1 MVDLRPGANSIIGT
15 EIVARA
21 QPDGYTMLLA
31 LPAFVINPHVY
42 RKLPYSIRDFA
53 PITNIASASYLM
65 LVNPAVSARN
75 PRELIAL
82 AKASPGKLNF
92 GSGGTA
98 SPAHLAME
106 LFMDS
111 ARVAMIHVPY
121 KGGAPALTDLIAGQI
136 QVLINPAL
144 SAAAHVRSGRIRA
157 IAVTGSE
164 RSKIFPELPTI
175 AESGLKGYEV
185 ITWYGLFALAKTS
198 TALIARVAKSV
209 RGALDDDEVQRK
221 IVSLDAKPL
230 GTSPADF
237 TAFVRSEERRWQ
249 AVVRNAKVSLDR

>member
-1 MVDLRPGANSIIGT
+1 M
-15 EIVARA
+15 
-21 QPDGYTMLLA
+21 M
-31 LPAFVINPHVY
+31 
-42 RKLPYSIRDFA
+42 
-53 PITNIASASYLM
+53 M
-65 LVNPAVSARN
+65 LVNPAVNARN

-111 ARVAMIHVPY
+111 AGLAMTHVPY

-144 SAAAHVRSGRIRA
+144 SAATHVRSGKIRA

-164 RSKIFPELPTI
+164 RSKIFPELPTV

-185 ITWYGLFALAKTS
+185 ITWYGLFAVAKTP
-198 TALIARVAKSV
+198 TALIERIAKSV
-209 RGALDDDEVQRK
+209 RGALDDDEVRRK
-221 IVSLDAKPL
+221 IVSLDSKPL

-237 TAFVRSEERRWQ
+237 AAFVKSEERRWQ